1 MTERSGIHKSS
12 IFNSGSSGLTRR
24 IITLSRLPE
33 SLNELQKIFDRWS
46 ESMQI
51 HKDMEKRIYYI
62 GREMPE
68 LLLNQLLFKK
78 ILTHIVKGQRYPDA
92 RQATMFTNEF
102 ILFISTKR
110 LFSVRLYIYDPG
122 QYTPI
127 HDHNSWGVYGC
138 VHNRIEVIRYRRED
152 DETRPGYARLREIE
166 RPVLDPGQ
174 VASVLPLNDGIHK
187 AGNPAVKTSVMLCV
201 YGTPIRRLYVNQY
214 DHLQNSVSKLYP
226 PRLRKKMLAAQA
238 LETMDNSS

>member
-1 MTERSGIHKSS
+1 M
-12 IFNSGSSGLTRR
+12 
-24 IITLSRLPE
+24 SRLPE

-51 HKDMEKRIYYI
+51 HKDMEKRIFYI

-78 ILTHIVKGQRYPDA
+78 ILTNIVKGQGYPDA

>member
-1 MTERSGIHKSS
+1 M
-12 IFNSGSSGLTRR
+12 
-24 IITLSRLPE
+24 SRLPE

-51 HKDMEKRIYYI
+51 HKDMEKRIFYI